1 MPTYVV
7 RIPAGLLNDA
17 KKDALAQAIT
27 EAHHKSTGAPHLF
40 AQVVIDEDSP
50 TRKRYIG
57 GKPQLTAEPGGH
69 VWIRGD
75 IRGGRSA
82 ELREDLLRRL
92 AKAAQEITGV
102 SIDNVWVYL
111 STMEPSTIFEFGDV
125 VPVPDPAKEAA
136 FVAGLAPDVRAK
148 FPNGK

>member
-7 RIPAGLLNDA
+7 RVPAGLLSEA

-27 EAHHKSTGAPHLF
+27 EAHHASTGAPHLF
-40 AQVVIDEDSP
+40 AQVIVDEDAP
-50 TRKRYIG
+50 ERKRYLG
-57 GKPQLTAEPGGH
+57 GVPQLQAEPGGH
-69 VWIRGD
+69 IWIRGD

-82 ELREDLLRRL
+82 ELREGLLRAIASR
-92 AKAAQEITGV
+92 ASDVTGV

-125 VPVPDPAKEAA
+125 VPEPDAAKEKA